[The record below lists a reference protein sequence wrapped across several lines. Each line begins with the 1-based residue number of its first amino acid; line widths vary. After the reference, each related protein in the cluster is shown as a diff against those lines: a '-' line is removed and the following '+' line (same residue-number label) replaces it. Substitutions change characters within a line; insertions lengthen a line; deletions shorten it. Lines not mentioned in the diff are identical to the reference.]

1 MSTQSE
7 SIGNLREL
15 NGIDIDKGSETVKAI
30 KKSPELA
37 NFKFRSENEWLSGF
51 HNRTVIKPFYGAG
64 KEYAGGDR
72 YSMEADAPLGL
83 LGTDQAADPVEYVLH
98 ALTACM
104 TSTLVF
110 HSAFKGT
117 SISKISSTMEG
128 DIDFHGFLALKD
140 VKKGFSEIRVTFD
153 VETEA
158 SEDILRE
165 LLSFSPVYEMI
176 SASVP
181 VKVTFNLTKPMLS

>member
-15 NGIDIDKGSETVKAI
+15 NGIDIDKGVETIKAI
-30 KKSPELA
+30 KQSPELA
-37 NFKFRSENEWLSGF
+37 TFKFRSENEWLSGF

-64 KEYAGGDR
+64 KDYAGGDR
-72 YSMEADAPLGL
+72 YSLESDAPLVL

-110 HSAFKGT
+110 HCAFKG
-117 SISKISSTMEG
+117 ISVNKLSSSMEG
-128 DIDFHGFLALKD
+128 DIDLHGFLALKD
-140 VKKGFSEIRVTFD
+140 VKKGFSEIRATFD
-153 VETEA
+153 IETEA
-158 SEDILRE
+158 SEDTLRE
-165 LLSFSPVYEMI
+165 LLTLSPVYEMI
-176 SASVP
+176 SAGVS
-181 VKVTFNLTKPMLS
+181 VKVTFNLTKPVLS